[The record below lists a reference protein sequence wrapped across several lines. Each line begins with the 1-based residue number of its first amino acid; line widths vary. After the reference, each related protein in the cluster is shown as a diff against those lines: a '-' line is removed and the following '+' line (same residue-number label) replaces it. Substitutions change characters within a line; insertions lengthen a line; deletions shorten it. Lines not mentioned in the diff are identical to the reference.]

1 MGLHDYTLYE
11 VIKRNARVYTDRVA
25 LVFGE
30 QRITHKEFLEKVDRL
45 AYGLFSAG
53 IKKGD
58 RIAVLSQNNLE
69 FIYLFGAAAQI
80 GAIMLPINWRLNQ
93 EEIEYVILNGTPKII
108 FVGSE
113 FQAMISPL
121 ISKFGFIE
129 KCYSMNQDEGG
140 FEAFNDLLK
149 ENNRSRI
156 EADVTSNCSYIII
169 QTAALQGRPRGAIL
183 SHQNLIT
190 SNLQVMYSWGLKKED
205 VHILLL
211 PLFHFAG
218 IGLFFAVLQTGG
230 LNIILPKF
238 DVDIALK
245 CIQEDRVTIFGEFPP
260 MLKAMLD
267 KAQEDHYDLSSL
279 RGVVGLDQP
288 DTIKRFEEMTGATF
302 WTVYGQSETSGF
314 VSTAPFFERPGS
326 AGIPSFIAEVEV
338 MDDYGNILE
347 TGKTGEIVV
356 QGPMVFQGYWNLKE
370 ENEFIFRDGWH
381 HTGDVGKFDEDGY
394 LWYTGRTPAKEL
406 IKQGGENV
414 YPAEVEKIILEH
426 PFIEE
431 VIVIGVPDSQW
442 GEAVKAVCVLREGKS
457 MTETELTEFVAG
469 RIAGSRGPSMWFLV
483 LICLK
488 LKMGIL
494 IERRLRQIMARLKD
508 HKFDLT
514 N

>member
-1 MGLHDYTLYE
+1 MEGRMGLRDYTLYE
-11 VIKRNARVYTDRVA
+11 VIKRNARVHKDKIA

-30 QRITHKEFLEKVDRL
+30 QRITHKKFLEKVDRL

-53 IKKGD
+53 IRKGD

-69 FIYLFGAAAQI
+69 FIYLFGAAAKI

-93 EEIEYVILNGTPKII
+93 EEIEYVVLNGTPKII

-113 FQAMISPL
+113 FQPMISPS

-129 KCYSMNQDEGG
+129 KYYSMNQDEGI
-140 FEAFNDLLK
+140 FEPFNELLK
-149 ENNRSRI
+149 EGNKSSLGA
-156 EADVTSNCSYIII
+156 EVGSDDGYIIL
-169 QTAALQGRPRGAIL
+169 QTAAIQGRPRGAVL
-183 SHQNLIT
+183 SHRNLIT
-190 SNLQVMYSWGLKKED
+190 SNLQVMYNWGLKKED
-205 VHILLL
+205 VHLLLL
-211 PLFHFAG
+211 PLFHFTG
-218 IGLFFAVLQTGG
+218 VGLFFAVLQTGG

-260 MLKAMLD
+260 ILKAMLD
-267 KAQEDHYDLSSL
+267 KAQDDYYGLSSL

-288 DTIKRFEEMTGATF
+288 ETVKRFEEMTGATF

-326 AGIPSFIAEVEV
+326 AGVPSFIAEMEI

-347 TGKTGEIVV
+347 TGKIGEILV
-356 QGPMVFQGYWNLKE
+356 QGPLVFQGYWNLKE
-370 ENEFIFRDGWH
+370 ENEFVFRDGWH
-381 HTGDVGKFDEDGY
+381 HTGDMGKFDEDGY

-414 YPAEVEKIILEH
+414 YPAEVEKIILGH

-431 VIVIGVPDSQW
+431 VAVIGVPDSQW
-442 GEAVKAVCVLREGKS
+442 GEAIKAVCVLREGKS
-457 MTETELTEFVAG
+457 MTEAQLIEFVAG
-469 RIAGSRGPSMWFLV
+469 RIARFKKPKYAVFTSNLPRTEDGHIDREKVKANYGS
-483 LICLK
+483 
-488 LKMGIL
+488 
-494 IERRLRQIMARLKD
+494 A
-508 HKFDLT
+508 
-514 N
+514 